1 MNDNKEISVLYFN
14 TRDELIRVDLR
25 KVGFF
30 KADRNYTDVYF
41 LNNHRVTL
49 PTNLMSIEKM
59 LDDDRMRGRTIP
71 FVRIGRS
78 VMKTIVTPNTYIA
91 PSGTTPLKVADLL
104 PLAAASP
111 APQQAPSFA
120 PRQAPSSPPR
130 PVQKPSTPTYSI
142 AHLEAVW
149 EDYHETLLDIQRR
162 QRTTTLLRSASPMF
176 TLGSGALAALA
187 KVIDKDGDAFFYVA
201 LALMAIGF
209 ILMFFSFF
217 KGLSDNSIDEKE
229 EATELF
235 NSYYVCP
242 NPKCHHFMG
251 NQAYQIVS
259 QHKNCPWCKCKF
271 TTSK

>member
-1 MNDNKEISVLYFN
+1 MTI
-14 TRDELIRVDLR
+14 I
-25 KVGFF
+25 VG
-30 KADRNYTDVYF
+30 
-41 LNNHRVTL
+41 
-49 PTNLMSIEKM
+49 
-59 LDDDRMRGRTIP
+59 RGRSKATQ
-71 FVRIGRS
+71 RIEITDPTVSREHCWLTDNGDGTYTLLNKSQQGTVVNGNR
-78 VMKTIVTPNTYIA
+78 VMKTIVTPNTYITL
-91 PSGTTPLKVADLL
+91 SGTTTLKVADLL
-104 PLAAASP
+104 PLEAPSP
-111 APQQAPSFA
+111 APRQAPSFV
-120 PRQAPSSPPR
+120 PRQAPSSPQR

-149 EDYHETLLDIQRR
+149 DDYHETLLDIQRR

-187 KVIDKDGDAFFYVA
+187 NRMKCDEVFWITAI
-201 LALMAIGF
+201 LAGIGIVLMI
-209 ILMFFSFF
+209 FSFF
-217 KGLSDNSIDEKE
+217 KGLIDNSIDEKE

>member
-1 MNDNKEISVLYFN
+1 MTI
-14 TRDELIRVDLR
+14 I
-25 KVGFF
+25 VG
-30 KADRNYTDVYF
+30 
-41 LNNHRVTL
+41 
-49 PTNLMSIEKM
+49 
-59 LDDDRMRGRTIP
+59 RGRSKATQ
-71 FVRIGRS
+71 RIEITDPTVSREHCWLTDNGDGTYTLLNKSQQGTVVNGNR
-78 VMKTIVTPNTYIA
+78 VMKTIVTPNTYITL
-91 PSGTTPLKVADLL
+91 SGTTTLKVADLL
-104 PLAAASP
+104 PLEAPSP
-111 APQQAPSFA
+111 APRQAPSFA

-176 TLGSGALAALA
+176 TVGSGVIAGIANRMGSQDVCVVTAILA
-187 KVIDKDGDAFFYVA
+187 G
-201 LALMAIGF
+201 IGL
-209 ILMFFSFF
+209 ILMFYSFF

>member
-1 MNDNKEISVLYFN
+1 MTI
-14 TRDELIRVDLR
+14 I
-25 KVGFF
+25 VG
-30 KADRNYTDVYF
+30 
-41 LNNHRVTL
+41 
-49 PTNLMSIEKM
+49 
-59 LDDDRMRGRTIP
+59 RGRSKATQ
-71 FVRIGRS
+71 RIEIADPTVSREHCWLTDNGDGTYTLLNKSQQGTVVNGNR
-78 VMKTIVTPNTYIA
+78 VMKTIVTPNTYITL
-91 PSGTTPLKVADLL
+91 SGTTTLKVADLL
-104 PLAAASP
+104 PLAAPSP
-111 APQQAPSFA
+111 APRQAPSFA

-176 TLGSGALAALA
+176 TVGSGVIAGIANRMGSQDVCVVTAILA
-187 KVIDKDGDAFFYVA
+187 G
-201 LALMAIGF
+201 IGL
-209 ILMFFSFF
+209 ILMFYSFF

>member
-1 MNDNKEISVLYFN
+1 MTI
-14 TRDELIRVDLR
+14 I
-25 KVGFF
+25 VG
-30 KADRNYTDVYF
+30 
-41 LNNHRVTL
+41 
-49 PTNLMSIEKM
+49 
-59 LDDDRMRGRTIP
+59 RGRSKATQ
-71 FVRIGRS
+71 RIEITDPTVSREHCWLTDNGDGTYTLLNKSQQGTVVNGNR
-78 VMKTIVTPNTYIA
+78 VMKTIVTPNTYITL
-91 PSGTTPLKVADLL
+91 SGTTTLKVADLL
-104 PLAAASP
+104 PLAAPSP
-111 APQQAPSFA
+111 APRQAPSFA
-120 PRQAPSSPPR
+120 PRQAPSPPPR

-149 EDYHETLLDIQRR
+149 DDYHETLLDIQRR

-187 KVIDKDGDAFFYVA
+187 KVIDKDGDIFFYVA

>member
-1 MNDNKEISVLYFN
+1 MTI
-14 TRDELIRVDLR
+14 I
-25 KVGFF
+25 VG
-30 KADRNYTDVYF
+30 
-41 LNNHRVTL
+41 
-49 PTNLMSIEKM
+49 
-59 LDDDRMRGRTIP
+59 RGRSKATQ
-71 FVRIGRS
+71 RIEITDPTVSREHCWLTDNGDGTYTLLNKSQQGTVVNGNR
-78 VMKTIVTPNTYIA
+78 VMKTIVTPNTYITL
-91 PSGTTPLKVADLL
+91 SGTTTLKVADLL
-104 PLAAASP
+104 PLAAPSP
-111 APQQAPSFA
+111 APWQAPSFA
-120 PRQAPSSPPR
+120 PRQAPLSPPR

-149 EDYHETLLDIQRR
+149 DDYHETLLDIQRR

-176 TLGSGALAALA
+176 TMGSGVIAGIANSKNYDGVFWFTATLA
-187 KVIDKDGDAFFYVA
+187 VIG
-201 LALMAIGF
+201 L
-209 ILMFFSFF
+209 ILMFYSFF

>member
-1 MNDNKEISVLYFN
+1 MTI
-14 TRDELIRVDLR
+14 I
-25 KVGFF
+25 VG
-30 KADRNYTDVYF
+30 
-41 LNNHRVTL
+41 
-49 PTNLMSIEKM
+49 
-59 LDDDRMRGRTIP
+59 RGRSKATQ
-71 FVRIGRS
+71 RIEITDPTVSREHCWLTDNGDGTYTLLNKSQQGTVVNGNR
-78 VMKTIVTPNTYIA
+78 VMKTTVTPNTYITL
-91 PSGTTPLKVADLL
+91 SGTTTLKVADLL
-104 PLAAASP
+104 PLEAPSP
-111 APQQAPSFA
+111 APRQAPSFA

-176 TLGSGALAALA
+176 TVGSGVIAGIANRMGSQDVCVVTAILA
-187 KVIDKDGDAFFYVA
+187 G
-201 LALMAIGF
+201 IGL
-209 ILMFFSFF
+209 ILMFYSFF

>member
-1 MNDNKEISVLYFN
+1 MTI
-14 TRDELIRVDLR
+14 I
-25 KVGFF
+25 VG
-30 KADRNYTDVYF
+30 
-41 LNNHRVTL
+41 
-49 PTNLMSIEKM
+49 
-59 LDDDRMRGRTIP
+59 RGRSKATQ
-71 FVRIGRS
+71 RIEITDPTVSREHCWLTDNGDGTYTLLNKSQQGTVVNGNR
-78 VMKTIVTPNTYIA
+78 VMKTIVTPNTYITL
-91 PSGTTPLKVADLL
+91 SGTTTLKVADLL
-104 PLAAASP
+104 PLAAPSP
-111 APQQAPSFA
+111 APRQAPSFA
-120 PRQAPSSPPR
+120 PRQAPLSPPR

-149 EDYHETLLDIQRR
+149 DDYHETLLDIQRR

-176 TLGSGALAALA
+176 TLGSGALAGIAHGMGYNDVVVITAILA
-187 KVIDKDGDAFFYVA
+187 G
-201 LALMAIGF
+201 IGF

>member
-1 MNDNKEISVLYFN
+1 MTI
-14 TRDELIRVDLR
+14 I
-25 KVGFF
+25 VG
-30 KADRNYTDVYF
+30 
-41 LNNHRVTL
+41 
-49 PTNLMSIEKM
+49 
-59 LDDDRMRGRTIP
+59 RGRSKATQ
-71 FVRIGRS
+71 RIEITDPTVSREHCWLTDNGDGTYTLLNKSQQGTVVNGNR
-78 VMKTIVTPNTYIA
+78 VMKTTVTPNTYITL
-91 PSGTTPLKVADLL
+91 SGTTTLKVADLL
-104 PLAAASP
+104 PLEAPSP
-111 APQQAPSFA
+111 APRQAPSFA

-187 KVIDKDGDAFFYVA
+187 KVIDKDGDIFFYVA

>member
-1 MNDNKEISVLYFN
+1 MTI
-14 TRDELIRVDLR
+14 I
-25 KVGFF
+25 VG
-30 KADRNYTDVYF
+30 
-41 LNNHRVTL
+41 
-49 PTNLMSIEKM
+49 
-59 LDDDRMRGRTIP
+59 RGRSKATQ
-71 FVRIGRS
+71 RIEITDPTVSREHCWLTDNGDGTYTLLNKSQQGTVVNGNR
-78 VMKTIVTPNTYIA
+78 VMKTTVTPNTYITL
-91 PSGTTPLKVADLL
+91 SGTTTLKVADLL
-104 PLAAASP
+104 PLEAPSP
-111 APQQAPSFA
+111 APRQAPSFA

-176 TLGSGALAALA
+176 TLGSGALVALA

>member
-1 MNDNKEISVLYFN
+1 MTI
-14 TRDELIRVDLR
+14 I
-25 KVGFF
+25 VG
-30 KADRNYTDVYF
+30 
-41 LNNHRVTL
+41 
-49 PTNLMSIEKM
+49 
-59 LDDDRMRGRTIP
+59 RGRSKATQ
-71 FVRIGRS
+71 RIEITDPTVSREHCWLTDNGDGTYTLLNKSQQGTVVNGNR
-78 VMKTIVTPNTYIA
+78 VMKTTVTPNTYITL
-91 PSGTTPLKVADLL
+91 SGTTTLKVADLL
-104 PLAAASP
+104 PLEAPSP
-111 APQQAPSFA
+111 APRQAPSFA
-120 PRQAPSSPPR
+120 PSQAPSSPPR

-187 KVIDKDGDAFFYVA
+187 KVINKDGDAFFYVA

-217 KGLSDNSIDEKE
+217 KGLSDNSIEEKE

>member
-1 MNDNKEISVLYFN
+1 MTI
-14 TRDELIRVDLR
+14 I
-25 KVGFF
+25 VG
-30 KADRNYTDVYF
+30 
-41 LNNHRVTL
+41 
-49 PTNLMSIEKM
+49 
-59 LDDDRMRGRTIP
+59 RGRSKATQ
-71 FVRIGRS
+71 RIEITDPTVSREHCWLTDNGDGTYTLLNKSQQGTVVNGNR
-78 VMKTIVTPNTYIA
+78 VMKTIVTPNTYITL
-91 PSGTTPLKVADLL
+91 SGTTTLKVADLL
-104 PLAAASP
+104 PLAAPSP
-111 APQQAPSFA
+111 APRQAPSFV

-176 TLGSGALAALA
+176 TVGSGVIAGIANRMGSQDVCVFTAILA
-187 KVIDKDGDAFFYVA
+187 G
-201 LALMAIGF
+201 IGL
-209 ILMFFSFF
+209 ILMFYSFF
-217 KGLSDNSIDEKE
+217 KGLSDNSIEEKE

>member
-1 MNDNKEISVLYFN
+1 MTI
-14 TRDELIRVDLR
+14 I
-25 KVGFF
+25 VG
-30 KADRNYTDVYF
+30 
-41 LNNHRVTL
+41 
-49 PTNLMSIEKM
+49 
-59 LDDDRMRGRTIP
+59 RGRSKATQ
-71 FVRIGRS
+71 RIEITDPTVSREHCWLTDNGDGTYTLLNKSQQGTVVNGNR
-78 VMKTIVTPNTYIA
+78 VMKTIVTPNTYITL
-91 PSGTTPLKVADLL
+91 SDTTTLKVADLL
-104 PLAAASP
+104 PLAAPSP
-111 APQQAPSFA
+111 APRQAPSFA

-176 TLGSGALAALA
+176 TLGSGAIAGIANGMGYNNVCVFTAILA
-187 KVIDKDGDAFFYVA
+187 G
-201 LALMAIGF
+201 IGF

-217 KGLSDNSIDEKE
+217 KGLIDNSIDEKE

>member
-1 MNDNKEISVLYFN
+1 MTI
-14 TRDELIRVDLR
+14 I
-25 KVGFF
+25 VG
-30 KADRNYTDVYF
+30 
-41 LNNHRVTL
+41 
-49 PTNLMSIEKM
+49 
-59 LDDDRMRGRTIP
+59 RGRSKATQ
-71 FVRIGRS
+71 RIEITDPTVSREHCWLTDNGDGTYTLLNKSQQGTVVNGNR
-78 VMKTIVTPNTYIA
+78 VMKTIVTPNTYITL
-91 PSGTTPLKVADLL
+91 SGTTTLKVADLL
-104 PLAAASP
+104 PLAAPSP
-111 APQQAPSFA
+111 APRQAPSFA

-149 EDYHETLLDIQRR
+149 DDYHETLLDIQRR

-176 TLGSGALAALA
+176 TVGSGVIAGIANRMGSQDVCVVTAILA
-187 KVIDKDGDAFFYVA
+187 G
-201 LALMAIGF
+201 IGL
-209 ILMFFSFF
+209 ILMFYSFF